1 MSPSTRT
8 GGRGA
13 QGDALHYPHWQ
24 SITATLLTCVTV
36 GSSLASTGC
45 TTLRVIPPTGLGGL
59 PSLSRIKRGD
69 EVTALTRDGQLSTF
83 RVLWRTRHLSPT
95 TTRV

>member
-1 MSPSTRT
+1 MTASHTSSIERRNRIGGMSPSTRT

-24 SITATLLTCVTV
+24 SIAATLLTCVTV

-45 TTLRVIPPTGLGGL
+45 TTLRVIPPTGLGG
-59 PSLSRIKRGD
+59 SAFVVAHQAR
-69 EVTALTRDGQLSTF
+69 
-83 RVLWRTRHLSPT
+83 
-95 TTRV
+95 